1 MTIFATGFL
10 TYLALIVAI
19 GAQTLFLLRQIVR
32 RDRVWTVLIVCF
44 VGDVALLAL
53 GAAGIGVVAERWPW
67 LVTALTVAGVVYLV
81 WFAAGALRSAVRG
94 QRTLAAAA
102 EAEGPAVGLT
112 DGEIAALT
120 GELPLIDPA
129 TGRLSADFT
138 GRTAEGRAVPVG
150 AVVGTG
156 HGHDPLG
163 DESRTVGGIPVG
175 NPRLCGTRPGERGA
189 DGRSGGVAVK
199 QRVQPRRVV
208 LSAPQTPL
216 ARIVLLALSVSFLNP
231 HAILDTVVMMGT
243 FAQTYGPGK
252 WVYVGGA
259 VAASLVW
266 FTVLGWGGTRLAPY
280 MNTPRTWRIVDAA
293 VGVLMLVI
301 AAKVGLTLL

>member
-1 MTIFATGFL
+1 M
-10 TYLALIVAI
+10 
-19 GAQTLFLLRQIVR
+19 GADDDGAR
-32 RDRVWTVLIVCF
+32 
-44 VGDVALLAL
+44 
-53 GAAGIGVVAERWPW
+53 AAG
-67 LVTALTVAGVVYLV
+67 
-81 WFAAGALRSAVRG
+81 
-94 QRTLAAAA
+94 
-102 EAEGPAVGLT
+102 
-112 DGEIAALT
+112 DG
-120 GELPLIDPA
+120 
-129 TGRLSADFT
+129 
-138 GRTAEGRAVPVG
+138 
-150 AVVGTG
+150 
-156 HGHDPLG
+156 
-163 DESRTVGGIPVG
+163 
-175 NPRLCGTRPGERGA
+175 
-189 DGRSGGVAVK
+189 SGGVAVK

-216 ARIVLLALSVSFLNP
+216 PRIVLLALSVSFLNP

-266 FTVLGWGGTRLAPY
+266 FTALGWGGTRLAPY

>member
-150 AVVGTG
+150 AGVGTG
-156 HGHDPLG
+156 AGADDDG
-163 DESRTVGGIPVG
+163 A
-175 NPRLCGTRPGERGA
+175 RGA
-189 DGRSGGVAVK
+189 GDGSGGVAVK

-216 ARIVLLALSVSFLNP
+216 PRIVLLALSVSFLNP

-266 FTVLGWGGTRLAPY
+266 FTALGWGGTRLAPY

>member
-53 GAAGIGVVAERWPW
+53 GAAGIGVVAERWSW

-150 AVVGTG
+150 AGVGTG
-156 HGHDPLG
+156 AGADDDG
-163 DESRTVGGIPVG
+163 A
-175 NPRLCGTRPGERGA
+175 RGA
-189 DGRSGGVAVK
+189 GDGSGGVAVK

-216 ARIVLLALSVSFLNP
+216 PRIVLLALSVSLLNP

-266 FTVLGWGGTRLAPY
+266 FTALGWGGTRLAPY

>member
-150 AVVGTG
+150 AGVGTG
-156 HGHDPLG
+156 A
-163 DESRTVGGIPVG
+163 
-175 NPRLCGTRPGERGA
+175 GA
-189 DGRSGGVAVK
+189 DDDGARAAGDGSGGVAVK

-216 ARIVLLALSVSFLNP
+216 PRIVLLALSVSLLNP
-231 HAILDTVVMMGT
+231 HAVLDTVVMMGT

-266 FTVLGWGGTRLAPY
+266 FTALGWGGTRLAPY